1 MNQVSL
7 SAWQPEPLALKW
19 QVTLQSA
26 PQEQRVFFQF
36 LRDFSEKSERE
47 TQHVHRQLPPDLYV
61 LMLERQAEELN
72 FNSITARRHSKIGI
86 SVTFRTK
93 D

>member
-1 MNQVSL
+1 MNQASL
-7 SAWQPEPLALKW
+7 STWQPEPLVLKW
-19 QVTLQSA
+19 QVTLQNA
-26 PQEQRVFFQF
+26 PQKQRAFFQF
-36 LRDFSEKSERE
+36 LKDFSEKSEWE
-47 TQHVHRQLPPDLYV
+47 TQHVHRQLPRDLYV

-72 FNSITARRHSKIGI
+72 FNSITARLHSKIDI

>member
-7 SAWQPEPLALKW
+7 SAWQPELLVLKW
-19 QVTLQSA
+19 QVTLQNA
-26 PQEQRVFFQF
+26 PQEQHVFFQF
-36 LRDFSEKSERE
+36 LKDFSEKSEWE
-47 TQHVHRQLPPDLYV
+47 TQHVHQQLPHDLYV
-61 LMLERQAEELN
+61 LMLEYQAEELN
-72 FNSITARRHSKIGI
+72 FNSITARLHSKIDI